1 MQLSELIELAVK
13 LGASDLHLTAGKPPV
28 FRINGT
34 LYSLDDPKIKEM
46 AGLDID
52 QSFFHPLSP
61 ADTSRLAK
69 EVLHH
74 QFDLLERE
82 GEVDFSFGIPGLARV
97 RANVFKQ
104 RGSLALALRILNCRI
119 PTLEELGLPPV
130 VAYLARRPAGLVL
143 VTGPAGS
150 GKSTTLAAMINLINK
165 EKRVHIITLEDPIEY
180 LHRHENSLVNQR
192 EVGQDTRCFARALR
206 AALREDPDVIMVGEM
221 RDLETI
227 STAITA
233 AETGHLVLA
242 TLHTVSAVDTIDRII
257 DVFPGDQQQQVRVQ
271 LSQVLEG
278 IICQLLLPRADKKGR
293 VLAVEIMVATPAIRN
308 LIREGRTHQ
317 VLSHIQTG
325 GRWGM
330 QTMDASLA
338 SLYRSG
344 LITREELFNRARDPE
359 TLQRLLGV

>member
-1 MQLSELIELAVK
+1 M
-13 LGASDLHLTAGKPPV
+13 
-28 FRINGT
+28 
-34 LYSLDDPKIKEM
+34 
-46 AGLDID
+46 
-52 QSFFHPLSP
+52 
-61 ADTSRLAK
+61 
-69 EVLHH
+69 
-74 QFDLLERE
+74 
-82 GEVDFSFGIPGLARV
+82 DFSFGIPGLARV

-206 AALREDPDVIMVGEM
+206 AALREDPDVIMVEEM

-227 STAITA
+227 STAIAA

-278 IICQLLLPRADKKGR
+278 IICQLLLPPGGQEGEGPGDGDHGGHAGHPQPHPGGEDPPGAIPYPDRRPLGDADHGRFPGLPLQERAHHQGR
-293 VLAVEIMVATPAIRN
+293 AV
-308 LIREGRTHQ
+308 
-317 VLSHIQTG
+317 
-325 GRWGM
+325 
-330 QTMDASLA
+330 
-338 SLYRSG
+338 
-344 LITREELFNRARDPE
+344 
-359 TLQRLLGV
+359 